1 MKGKNMPS
9 DNSTLNN
16 TIQAMSS
23 LMGASTPSGGIS
35 SMIMDAS
42 NTNLMQ
48 QYQAPYDASLTIMKK
63 LKKNV
68 FGQDYEWEVD
78 AGITKDTNIETIIN
92 DIKNTFYPLLLSQN
106 LKEFY
111 CPPAVA
117 AYVKL
122 IPQYHQALAIDFSTT
137 VYLNGFVDDIEI
149 WKMPNEVF
157 NDNCTCVCHTKDD
170 KWFKA
175 KVVNTSRY

>member
-1 MKGKNMPS
+1 MPS

-23 LMGASTPSGGIS
+23 LMGAPT
-35 SMIMDAS
+35 A
-42 NTNLMQ
+42 NVMQ
-48 QYQAPYDASLTIMKK
+48 TLQTQMQAQYDASLAKMKE

-111 CPPAVA
+111 CPPAIA

-122 IPQYHQALAIDFSTT
+122 IPQYCQNPYRDFSLT
-137 VYLNGFVDDIEI
+137 VYLDGLIDDVGI

-170 KWFKA
+170 RWFKA
-175 KVVNTSRY
+175 KVVNVSRY